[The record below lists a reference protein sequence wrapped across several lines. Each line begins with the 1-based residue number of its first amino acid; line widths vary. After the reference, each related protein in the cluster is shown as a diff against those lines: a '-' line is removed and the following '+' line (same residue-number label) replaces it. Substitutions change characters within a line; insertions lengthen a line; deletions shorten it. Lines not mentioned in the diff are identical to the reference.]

1 MPRLALIIREL
12 ELIGARTDKN
22 LRRHLEEKL
31 SELGDEM
38 GVLNSATAS
47 NSKDLTA
54 VKAIQV
60 HLQTEMD
67 TFESKVGKVFQLI
80 YCTT

>member
-1 MPRLALIIREL
+1 M
-12 ELIGARTDKN
+12 
-22 LRRHLEEKL
+22 

-38 GVLNSATAS
+38 GVLNSAAAS

-67 TFESKVGKVFQLI
+67 TFESKVGKVFQLNLGI
-80 YCTT
+80 STDMLYDFRANQRLIRIT